1 MEVDM
6 VAGMEVDKVAN
17 KVAYMAPENK
27 INWLTWNWTWWPTW
41 R

>member
-17 KVAYMAPENK
+17 KVAYMAPENR
-27 INWLTWNWTWWPTW
+27 INWLTWNWTLSATM
-41 R
+41 